1 MHDSLILKVFYN
13 NKGLNYIIFDKFI
26 QNLSRY
32 SLLFEYI
39 SYRYNDALSIEE
51 IFFRLKHNI
60 EEKPVCPTCGKPVPC
75 RFKPSK
81 PFQKY
86 CNNSCRGKDPI
97 NNKKW
102 VEGQHKY
109 NLEHYGVEHN
119 FQRVDC
125 INKRSNTLS
134 DKYGTTSVLAVPQFK
149 EKKEKTME
157 RLFGVK
163 HAMQNIDIK
172 QHRVLTHVKNGTNTS
187 SKQENIVFELL
198 SIFYHDVKR
207 NYSSDKYPFNC
218 DFYIPSKD
226 LYIEYN
232 GSHYHHGHPF
242 NTLGEND
249 KKELERL
256 QNLSN
261 SKNQYN
267 KIIYTWTDL
276 DVRKRN
282 TAKENNLNFIEFWNI
297 EDVKQWL
304 GIENSIRFKDNL
316 TLKYDNLINELNYY
330 KTNTGKLSTKYVNSK
345 LIKQYQQDVFYKT
358 EKQLW
363 KTNENSLRSRLIN
376 NRLQYLNI
384 ENENDITAEIILN
397 GFKRSGIYYGY
408 SSFNPLWIK
417 WFLEEFN
424 INICYDPCGGW
435 GHRLLGSQNI
445 KQYIYNDLSKPIV
458 NNVKT
463 IIKDFNINNVI
474 IYNNDAS
481 EFIPKEDYEAIFTCP
496 PYFNTEIFPCG
507 KFEDN
512 QTYFNLIDGIFKSF
526 YEKES
531 CRIMGLVLRE
541 DCLQEKYL
549 SKIFEKHNLSIQ
561 RSHISKGKKTKQEY
575 LYIFK
580 K

>member
-1 MHDSLILKVFYN
+1 M
-13 NKGLNYIIFDKFI
+13 
-26 QNLSRY
+26 
-32 SLLFEYI
+32 
-39 SYRYNDALSIEE
+39 
-51 IFFRLKHNI
+51 
-60 EEKPVCPTCGKPVPC
+60 
-75 RFKPSK
+75 
-81 PFQKY
+81 
-86 CNNSCRGKDPI
+86 
-97 NNKKW
+97 
-102 VEGQHKY
+102 
-109 NLEHYGVEHN
+109 
-119 FQRVDC
+119 
-125 INKRSNTLS
+125 
-134 DKYGTTSVLAVPQFK
+134 
-149 EKKEKTME
+149 
-157 RLFGVK
+157 
-163 HAMQNIDIK
+163 
-172 QHRVLTHVKNGTNTS
+172 
-187 SKQENIVFELL
+187 
-198 SIFYHDVKR
+198 
-207 NYSSDKYPFNC
+207 
-218 DFYIPSKD
+218 
-226 LYIEYN
+226 
-232 GSHYHHGHPF
+232 
-242 NTLGEND
+242 
-249 KKELERL
+249 
-256 QNLSN
+256 
-261 SKNQYN
+261 
-267 KIIYTWTDL
+267 
-276 DVRKRN
+276 
-282 TAKENNLNFIEFWNI
+282 
-297 EDVKQWL
+297 
-304 GIENSIRFKDNL
+304 
-316 TLKYDNLINELNYY
+316 
-330 KTNTGKLSTKYVNSK
+330 
-345 LIKQYQQDVFYKT
+345 IKQYQQDVFYKT

-363 KTNENSLRSRLIN
+363 KTNENNLRSRLIT

-417 WFLEEFN
+417 WFLEKFN
-424 INICYDPCGGW
+424 INVCYDPCGGW

-481 EFIPKEDYEAIFTCP
+481 EFLPKEDYEAIFTCP